1 MASRIT
7 MIRSLAT
14 AFRTA
19 TRPGAAPLTERAA
32 SVPRL
37 VKAAM
42 AGEYRATSLGK
53 LALMGGAALYLL
65 SPVDL
70 LPEGALFALG
80 LADDT
85 MVATW
90 LAAALVNETESFLA
104 WEKEQ
109 NVWRPGGATGG
120 PQDAAPASATRTTVP
135 GTTVPGSAT
144 PAPGRR
150 PGSTPAG

>member
-65 SPVDL
+65 SPIDL

-90 LAAALVNETESFLA
+90 LAAALVNETETFLA
-104 WEKEQ
+104 WEKDQ
-109 NVWRPGGATGG
+109 NVWRPGGSAGG
-120 PQDAAPASATRTTVP
+120 PQDARPSAAAHTTVP
-135 GTTVPGSAT
+135 GTAVPGAAPASAPRT
-144 PAPGRR
+144 R
-150 PGSTPAG
+150 